1 MNRLLIHKDAWI
13 RASKV
18 VRSLSVVRRT
28 AVTTTLG
35 EDTSSSGASLL
46 SQSPSGITTGES
58 VGSTGSTALLASG
71 ESSGLCP
78 VWIDESRVGR
88 EAWWA
93 WLVVVVTSK
102 QFEAAE

>member
-18 VRSLSVVRRT
+18 VRRLSVVRRT
-28 AVTTTLG
+28 ATLG

-46 SQSPSGITTGES
+46 SQSPSGITAVES

-71 ESSGLCP
+71 ESSGLCL

-88 EAWWA
+88 EAWSA
-93 WLVVVVTSK
+93 WRAVVVTSK